1 MATYK
6 YIAQTIEGKKVR
18 GTMEAANMEELHQ
31 NLKDGQ
37 LFLISAKEKKD
48 RRNTR
53 RPFKTRVLADFSRQL
68 STLVGAGVT
77 LVRALNII
85 AREESVKPRERA
97 VYEDMLAKIRQG
109 ISLSE
114 AMEAQGGVFPD
125 LMIHMYRSAE
135 TGGNLEQVSLKMAE
149 LYEKEHR
156 LQGKISSALIYP
168 KILTVMIVAVILIL
182 TKFVLPK
189 FQELF
194 DQMEQLPLST
204 RILYGLSGV
213 MQKYWYVVLIAFLVL
228 WIGWKAL
235 LRISTV
241 KIQWN
246 KKLLHL
252 PVIGKLQKVICTS
265 RFARTLSSLYSAGI
279 PIMTALEIAR
289 KTSGNEYIDD
299 QFDQVITHVKAGNN
313 LSDGLQMIDGFVM
326 KLPDA
331 IRVGEETGSLDKM
344 LLSIADSLEFDADIA
359 INKMV
364 SLVEPVMLIVMGV
377 IVAFVMVAVFS
388 ALYGSYDAL
397 SNMS

>member
-6 YIAQTIEGKKVR
+6 YIAQTRTGKKVR
-18 GTMEAANMEELHQ
+18 GTMEAATLEELHR

-48 RRNTR
+48 QRNTR
-53 RPFKTRVLADFSRQL
+53 KPLKAKVLADFSRQL

-97 VYEDMLAKIRQG
+97 IYEDMLVRIRQG

-114 AMEAQGGVFPD
+114 AMEAQNGAFPD

-156 LQGKISSALIYP
+156 LQGKISSSLIYP
-168 KILTVMIVAVILIL
+168 KILLVMIVGVILIL
-182 TKFVLPK
+182 TKFVMPK
-189 FQELF
+189 LQELF
-194 DQMEQLPLST
+194 DQMERLPLST
-204 RILYGLSGV
+204 RILNQISWV
-213 MQKYWYVVLIAFLVL
+213 MQNYWYVVLLAVLLL
-228 WIGWKAL
+228 WIGGKAL
-235 LRISTV
+235 LKIPAIRV
-241 KIQWN
+241 KW
-246 KKLLHL
+246 KKILLHL
-252 PVIGKLQKVICTS
+252 PLVGKLQMVICTS
-265 RFARTLSSLYSAGI
+265 RFARTLSSLYAAGI
-279 PIMTALEIAR
+279 PMMTALEIAR
-289 KTSGNEYIDD
+289 KTSGNEYIDE
-299 QFDQVITHVKAGNN
+299 QFDQVIAHVRAGNN
-313 LSDGLQMIDGFVM
+313 LSDGLQLVDGFVT
-326 KLPDA
+326 KLPDT

-359 INKMV
+359 INKLV

-377 IVAFVMVAVFS
+377 VVAFVMVAVFS
-388 ALYGSYDAL
+388 ALYGSYDAI
-397 SNMS
+397 SNMG